1 MTAAGRP
8 GRPLGGWT
16 FVAPALAWTALFFL
30 LPLGLMAALSF
41 RERVAGELAPGW
53 SLANYARFVDR
64 PYFHEALL
72 NSLEVTALATALSVL
87 LAYPLAWI
95 LAYRVPPRWQRLALL
110 LAILPFWTSYLV
122 RSYSWLLVLAPNG
135 VVPAALRAV
144 GLDLGDLQLVSNRTG
159 TVIGFVHFFTMLL
172 TLTIYASLVQIP
184 PSLHRAAADL
194 GASAWQSFLRV
205 TLPLSLPG
213 VVVGA
218 FLTFVLAIG
227 DYVTPQILGGNR
239 ELLMPQAIMLQ
250 IGRQADFPM
259 AAALSLILM
268 LVVSLAYLACARW
281 LRLERA

>member
-1 MTAAGRP
+1 MAVSS
-8 GRPLGGWT
+8 LGQKLGMQALPGWT
-16 FVAPALAWTALFFL
+16 
-30 LPLGLMAALSF
+30 
-41 RERVAGELAPGW
+41 
-53 SLANYARFVDR
+53 LANYAKFLEK
-64 PYFHEALL
+64 PYFYQALL
-72 NSLEVTALATALSVL
+72 NSLEVTVLTTVLSLL

-95 LAYRVPPRWQRLALL
+95 LAYRVPQRWQRAALL

-135 VVPAALRAV
+135 VVLGTLRS
-144 GLDLGDLQLVSNRTG
+144 LGIDPGIQLASNRTG

-184 PSLHRAAADL
+184 ASYLRAAADL
-194 GASAWQSFLRV
+194 GASAWQAFWRV

-227 DYVTPQILGGNR
+227 DYITPQILGGNR

-250 IGRQADFPM
+250 VGRQADFPM

-268 LVVSLAYLACARW
+268 LVVGLAYVACARW
-281 LRLERA
+281 LRLSGS

>member
-8 GRPLGGWT
+8 GGRLGGWT
-16 FVAPALAWTALFFL
+16 FVAPAVAWTALFFL

-41 RERVAGELAPGW
+41 RQRVGGQLAPGW

-144 GLDLGDLQLVSNRTG
+144 GLDLGGLQLVSNRTG

-227 DYVTPQILGGNR
+227 DYITPQILGGNR

-259 AAALSLILM
+259 AAALSLVLM